1 MKIQTSIKMYF
12 PRHQSLRCSFYTIA
26 LTFIFLP
33 LLSSCATFN
42 GTRLES
48 LLGTH
53 HNLIDLAYTMAEDLE
68 RQAYP
73 PLTPRNPDQ
82 PILTTTFVSNN
93 NLDETSK
100 FSRILQEHLTS
111 RFVQMG
117 YTVREI
123 KLRNSLQIE
132 PGHGEKILSRRL
144 EDIQPTQK
152 AQAISVGTYSLTND
166 AIYISARLINPENA
180 NIIASND
187 YIMALNKDTMAMF
200 GSKMNSQETIYPIEE
215 PQPSFMTRILY

>member
-1 MKIQTSIKMYF
+1 MKTETTKKMFTSHHHSIQ
-12 PRHQSLRCSFYTIA
+12 LRFCSFTLA
-26 LTFIFLP
+26 LVVLL
-33 LLSSCATFN
+33 LLSSCSTFN
-42 GTRLES
+42 GTRLEG

-53 HNLIDLAYTMAEDLE
+53 RNLIDLAYTIAEDLE
-68 RQAYP
+68 KQAYP

-123 KLRNSLQIE
+123 KLRKNLQIT
-132 PGHGEKILSRRL
+132 PGHGETMLSRRL
-144 EDIQPTQK
+144 AELQPTQK
-152 AQAISVGTYSLTND
+152 AQAISVGTYSLTKD
-166 AIYISARLINPENA
+166 AIYISARLIDPDNS
-180 NIIASND
+180 NIISSND
-187 YIMALNKDTMAMF
+187 YIMALNDKTMAMF
-200 GSKMNSQETIYPIEE
+200 GAKMAEEEKVYPVEE
-215 PQPSFMTRILY
+215 PRPSFMTRLLY

>member
-1 MKIQTSIKMYF
+1 MKDNTIRRDFAEMPKCLYFRLSI
-12 PRHQSLRCSFYTIA
+12 STVLC
-26 LTFIFLP
+26 LCLL
-33 LLSSCATFN
+33 LLSSCSTFN

-53 HNLIDLAYTMAEDLE
+53 HNLIDLAYSIAEDLE

-73 PLTPRNPDQ
+73 PLTARNPDL

-93 NLDETSK
+93 NLDETSN

-117 YTVREI
+117 YTVRET
-123 KLRNSLQIE
+123 KLRNNLYIE
-132 PGHGEKILSRRL
+132 PGNGEKILSRHL
-144 EDIQPTQK
+144 EDIQPSQK
-152 AQAISVGTYSLTND
+152 AQAVAVGTYSLTSE

-180 NIIASND
+180 NIISSND
-187 YIMALNKDTMAMF
+187 YIMSLNKNTASMF
-200 GSKMNSQETIYPIEE
+200 DAKRNSQEGMYPIEE
-215 PQPSFMTRILY
+215 PEPSFMTRLLY

>member
-1 MKIQTSIKMYF
+1 MNNESGKHTSSSN
-12 PRHQSLRCSFYTIA
+12 HHLLRFRYCTI
-26 LTFIFLP
+26 TFAVMFLL
-33 LLSSCATFN
+33 LLSSCSTFN

-53 HNLIDLAYTMAEDLE
+53 HNLIDLAYSIAEDLE
-68 RQAYP
+68 SQAYP
-73 PLTPRNPDQ
+73 PLTPRNPEQ

-132 PGHGEKILSRRL
+132 PGQGEKILSRRL

-152 AQAISVGTYSLTND
+152 AQAISVGTYSLTKD
-166 AIYISARLINPENA
+166 AIYISARLINPENS
-180 NIIASND
+180 NIISSND
-187 YIMALNKDTMAMF
+187 YIMALNKDTMSMF
-200 GSKMNSQETIYPIEE
+200 GAKMTPQETIDPIEE
-215 PQPSFMTRILY
+215 PQPSFMTRLLY

>member
-1 MKIQTSIKMYF
+1 MKNRVNTQDCPAVRQF
-12 PRHQSLRCSFYTIA
+12 SLCRFSM
-26 LTFIFLP
+26 FLLFVVVL
-33 LLSSCATFN
+33 LLSSCASFN

-48 LLGTH
+48 LLGTRQ
-53 HNLIDLAYTMAEDLE
+53 NLIKLGYTIAEDLE

-93 NLDETSK
+93 NLDETSN

-123 KLRNSLQIE
+123 KLRNNLHIE
-132 PGHGEKILSRRL
+132 PGYG
-144 EDIQPTQK
+144 
-152 AQAISVGTYSLTND
+152 
-166 AIYISARLINPENA
+166 
-180 NIIASND
+180 
-187 YIMALNKDTMAMF
+187 
-200 GSKMNSQETIYPIEE
+200 
-215 PQPSFMTRILY
+215 

>member
-1 MKIQTSIKMYF
+1 MKIQTGKKIFSSK
-12 PRHQSLRCSFYTIA
+12 HQSFRFRFCTIVLA
-26 LTFIFLP
+26 SIFLM
-33 LLSSCATFN
+33 LMSSCATFN

-53 HNLIDLAYTMAEDLE
+53 RNLIDLAYTMAEDLE
-68 RQAYP
+68 RHAYP

-152 AQAISVGTYSLTND
+152 AQAVSVGTYSLTSN
-166 AIYISARLINPENA
+166 AVYISARLINPENS
-180 NIIASND
+180 NIISSND
-187 YIMALNKDTMAMF
+187 YIMALNKDTMALF
-200 GSKMNSQETIYPIEE
+200 GTKMNSQETIYPIEE

>member
-1 MKIQTSIKMYF
+1 MKNESINKF
-12 PRHQSLRCSFYTIA
+12 LSWHQSYHFRVYTVSLA
-26 LTFIFLP
+26 SIFFL

-42 GTRLES
+42 GTRFES

-53 HNLIDLAYTMAEDLE
+53 HNLIDLAYTIAEDLE
-68 RQAYP
+68 KQAYP

-123 KLRNSLQIE
+123 KLRNNLQIE

-144 EDIQPTQK
+144 EEIQPTQQ
-152 AQAISVGTYSLTND
+152 AQAVSVGTYSLTND

-180 NIIASND
+180 NIISSND
-187 YIMALNKDTMAMF
+187 YIMALNKETLAMF
-200 GSKMNSQETIYPIEE
+200 GAKMGPQDIVYPVEE

>member
-1 MKIQTSIKMYF
+1 MKNRVNTQDCPAVRQF
-12 PRHQSLRCSFYTIA
+12 SLCRFSM
-26 LTFIFLP
+26 FLLFVVVL
-33 LLSSCATFN
+33 LLSSCASFN

-48 LLGTH
+48 LLGTRQ
-53 HNLIDLAYTMAEDLE
+53 NLIKLGYTIAEDLE

-93 NLDETSK
+93 NLDETSN

-123 KLRNSLQIE
+123 KLRNNLHIE
-132 PGHGEKILSRRL
+132 PGYGEIILSRRL
-144 EDIQPTQK
+144 EDIQPSQK
-152 AQAISVGTYSLTND
+152 AQAISVGTYALTSEV
-166 AIYISARLINPENA
+166 IYISARMINPENG
-180 NIIASND
+180 NIISSND
-187 YIMALNKDTMAMF
+187 YTLPMNKEMMAMF
-200 GSKMNSQETIYPIEE
+200 GLPTESVETIIPVEE
-215 PQPSFMTRILY
+215 PQPSFMTRLLY

>member
-1 MKIQTSIKMYF
+1 MKNTPAI
-12 PRHQSLRCSFYTIA
+12 RHRSFSHQLQSMAFA
-26 LTFIFLP
+26 LIVTM
-33 LLSSCATFN
+33 LLSSCSTFN
-42 GTRLES
+42 GTRLEG

-68 RQAYP
+68 RQAYR

-93 NLDETSK
+93 DLDETSK

-132 PGHGEKILSRRL
+132 PGQGEKILSRRL

-166 AIYISARLINPENA
+166 AIYISARLINPENS
-180 NIIASND
+180 NIISSND
-187 YIMALNKDTMAMF
+187 YIMALNKDTMALF
-200 GSKMNSQETIYPIEE
+200 GAKMNSQDTIYPIEE

>member
-1 MKIQTSIKMYF
+1 MKNKTCNKPFSHEQQPLPF
-12 PRHQSLRCSFYTIA
+12 RVYTIV
-26 LTFIFLP
+26 LVFIFS
-33 LLSSCATFN
+33 LSLASCASFN
-42 GTRLES
+42 GTRFEG

-53 HNLIDLAYTMAEDLE
+53 HNLIDLAYSIAEDLE
-68 RQAYP
+68 SQAYP

-123 KLRNSLQIE
+123 KLRNNLQIE

-144 EDIQPTQK
+144 QDIQPSQK
-152 AQAISVGTYSLTND
+152 AQAVSVGTYSLTND

-180 NIIASND
+180 NIISSND
-187 YIMALNKDTMAMF
+187 YIIALNKNTLAMF
-200 GSKMNSQETIYPIEE
+200 GARVNSQETIYPIEE
-215 PQPSFMTRILY
+215 PQQSFMTRILY